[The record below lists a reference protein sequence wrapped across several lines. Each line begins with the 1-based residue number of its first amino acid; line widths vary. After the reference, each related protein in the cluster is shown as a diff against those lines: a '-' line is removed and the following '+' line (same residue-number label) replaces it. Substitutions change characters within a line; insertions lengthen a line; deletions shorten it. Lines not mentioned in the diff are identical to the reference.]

1 MNSYVI
7 MDLWGWHNLQGT
19 IKKFMQKIVKK
30 YSIVMNLTNF
40 SYCRWKL
47 VYVNSNSEGKKCI
60 FSSFFQ
66 GFVTVN
72 GKSVS
77 KADLL
82 ADNGIIHYVTD
93 VIYPLVNRDIPA
105 LLASDGRF
113 GMLLTAIEMAGMG
126 DLLTQ
131 GKYY

>member
-1 MNSYVI
+1 MS
-7 MDLWGWHNLQGT
+7 T
-19 IKKFMQKIVKK
+19 PTPK
-30 YSIVMNLTNF
+30 
-40 SYCRWKL
+40 
-47 VYVNSNSEGKKCI
+47 EKCI
-60 FSSFFQ
+60 FSPSFQ

>member
-1 MNSYVI
+1 M
-7 MDLWGWHNLQGT
+7 
-19 IKKFMQKIVKK
+19 
-30 YSIVMNLTNF
+30 SIPTPKEKMYF
-40 SYCRWKL
+40 SP
-47 VYVNSNSEGKKCI
+47 
-60 FSSFFQ
+60 FFQ

-131 GKYY
+131 GKYDYVAI

>member
-1 MNSYVI
+1 M
-7 MDLWGWHNLQGT
+7 
-19 IKKFMQKIVKK
+19 
-30 YSIVMNLTNF
+30 TNF
-40 SYCRWKL
+40 FSIFTENWL
-47 VYVNSNSEGKKCI
+47 TPISTATTKKSI
-60 FSSFFQ
+60 FLPFFQ

-126 DLLTQ
+126 NLLTQ
-131 GKYY
+131 GK

>member
-19 IKKFMQKIVKK
+19 IKKFMPKIVEKIFTCNEFDQFPQLSQKIG
-30 YSIVMNLTNF
+30 L
-40 SYCRWKL
+40 RQLQLWR
-47 VYVNSNSEGKKCI
+47 KKCI
-60 FSSFFQ
+60 FSPFFQ